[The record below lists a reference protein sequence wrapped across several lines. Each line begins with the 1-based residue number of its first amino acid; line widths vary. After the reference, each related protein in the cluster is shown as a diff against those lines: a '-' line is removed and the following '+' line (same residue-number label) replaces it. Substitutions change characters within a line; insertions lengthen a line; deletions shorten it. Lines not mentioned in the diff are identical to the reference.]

1 MWVCLVTRHALVL
14 RVPREKFFQFSWR
27 PRAPS
32 LLSEEQEREIQRN
45 LKTHYSR
52 RYDEEDLA
60 ALHEVCCC
68 SFSPSAGSPG
78 SGVQGLGE
86 IGGRCSCSALLR
98 KAHRDVIAA

>member
-1 MWVCLVTRHALVL
+1 MRWCQGCRGNCYCSSAGLGVHVHEEGPVAWVSFVIRQALVL

-60 ALHEVCCC
+60 ALHEV
-68 SFSPSAGSPG
+68 PT
-78 SGVQGLGE
+78 SG
-86 IGGRCSCSALLR
+86 
-98 KAHRDVIAA
+98 